1 MDFTLFIIVFFLG
14 GWLGSRLIA
23 WVRLPGILGMV
34 VFGIVLGT
42 FARPAIP
49 DTIWELA
56 PFLTSVALIVILLRA
71 GLGIHRQTLNRVG
84 APAILMGFVPA
95 LLEAAALTPMFMW
108 LFAFP
113 LTIALL
119 AAFVLA
125 AVSPAVVIPSM
136 IALKERGFGRRADV
150 PTLILA
156 GASLDDVVAITL
168 FTVLL
173 QRASRLFVGDAATDT
188 QVQGL
193 FDGLTAFFHT
203 DVGALV
209 AIPVAIVGGLLV
221 GALLGWVLSWWFGRP
236 RSSLRPT
243 DKTLVLLM
251 LSLLVVEV
259 AEWLPFAALL
269 SVMTIGFIL
278 LERSEAVAHELANQL
293 AKVWIGAEIILFV
306 LIGMA
311 LEVEVAIAAG
321 WNGLAVI
328 GVGLIARSLGV
339 LFALLLGRAQ
349 LTAGERLFCVL
360 AYLPK
365 ATVQAALGSV
375 PLAAGIPG
383 GEIILAVAVLSILVT
398 APIGLVAIQTLGP
411 RLLDAPEAR

>member
-251 LSLLVVEV
+251 LSLLVVEL

>member
-1 MDFTLFIIVFFLG
+1 MHFNLFIILFFLG
-14 GWLGSRLIA
+14 GWLGAQLSSRI
-23 WVRLPGILGMV
+23 RLPGILGMV
-34 VFGIVLGT
+34 LFGIALGT

-49 DTIWELA
+49 EVMWELA

-71 GLGIHRQTLNRVG
+71 GLGIRRQTLNRVG
-84 APAILMGFVPA
+84 APAILMGFVPC

-108 LFAFP
+108 LFEFP
-113 LTIALL
+113 FTIALL

-173 QRASRLFVGDAATDT
+173 QRASRLFVGDAADT
-188 QVQGL
+188 QAQGAL
-193 FDGLTAFFHT
+193 EALTAFFNT
-203 DVGALV
+203 DAGAFV
-209 AIPVAIVGGLLV
+209 AIPFAIIGGLLV
-221 GALLGWVLSWWFGRP
+221 GGLIGWALSWWLR
-236 RSSLRPT
+236 RQHLSLRPT

-259 AEWLPFAALL
+259 AEWLHFAALL

-278 LERSEAVAHELANQL
+278 LERCETVAHELANQL

-311 LEVEVAIAAG
+311 LEVEVAIGAG
-321 WNGLAVI
+321 WNGLAVL
-328 GVGLIARSLGV
+328 GVGLLARSLGV
-339 LFALLLGRAQ
+339 LLALLLGRAK

-375 PLAAGIPG
+375 PLAMGIPG
-383 GEIILAVAVLSILVT
+383 GEIILAVAVLSIVVT
-398 APIGLVAIQTLGP
+398 APMGLLAIQMLGP
-411 RLLDAPEAR
+411 RLLDAPEVR

>member
-1 MDFTLFIIVFFLG
+1 MDFTLFIILFFLG